1 LLRPKILDYAAR
13 FLKKCD
19 EICGIFMQFYG
30 MKLREL
36 SKIAGTCEKC
46 GFSIVH
52 VALLRH
58 FITFPW
64 QQGEMAALV

>member
-1 LLRPKILDYAAR
+1 LRPQSLDYAAR

-19 EICGIFMQFYG
+19 EICGIFMQFYS

-36 SKIAGTCEKC
+36 AKNAAT
-46 GFSIVH
+46 
-52 VALLRH
+52 H
-58 FITFPW
+58 FITFPR